1 MRRKR
6 ILILSS
12 FGGYGHIAAANTLS
26 KLLQE
31 KYEIDI
37 VYPIKELR
45 IWGIPSGESF
55 YNFLI
60 SNNFIRLI
68 NWIVPVIAHPLFL
81 HREQKTHAI
90 IEKHIENKSPDLV
103 ISLIPFVNYPAS
115 EAARKAGIPFLLI
128 STDND
133 MQNWV
138 YALEKCHPAFSHF
151 QVTIGNDL
159 PTTKGLL
166 LKYGV
171 PESAIKTFGLPIR
184 PEFTLPQNKEALLKK
199 YEMPP
204 NKPVVLITMGGMGA
218 RSSYDYAKII
228 ARLPFNLHLIVC
240 IGKNRRLAKKLK
252 KIKLA
257 TGNSLDV
264 IPFTENI
271 HEVFSLADL
280 IITKPGPGSINEILA
295 LKIPMLIDRIGTPLS
310 WEKANIDLV
319 TAKHLGMCVESLQQ
333 LPQLIQQFLFD
344 ESFRKKMHH
353 AYENVSENQFAKRVR
368 FLVDELCNQDLL
380 GEISVSARIHSLS

>member
-12 FGGYGHIAAANTLS
+12 FGGYGHIAAASTLC

-31 KYEIDI
+31 EYEIDI
-37 VYPIKELR
+37 IYPIKELR

-68 NWIVPVIAHPLFL
+68 NWIVPIIACPLFL
-81 HREQKTHAI
+81 HREQKTQRI
-90 IEKHIENKSPDLV
+90 IEKHIQEKSPDLV
-103 ISLIPFVNYPAS
+103 ISLIPFINFPAS
-115 EAARKAGIPFLLI
+115 EAASKMGIPFLLV

-138 YALEKCHPAFSHF
+138 YALEKCHPVFSNF
-151 QVTIGNDL
+151 QVTIGYDL

-166 LKYGV
+166 LKYGI
-171 PESAIKTFGLPIR
+171 PEKAIKVLGLPLR
-184 PEFTLPQNKEALLKK
+184 PEFALPQNKAALQKK
-199 YEMPP
+199 YEIPL
-204 NKPVVLITMGGMGA
+204 NKPVVLITMGGVGA
-218 RSSYDYAKII
+218 KSSYDYAKVILQT
-228 ARLPFNLHLIVC
+228 RFNLHLIVC
-240 IGKNRRLAKKLK
+240 TGKNKRLVKKLK
-252 KIKLA
+252 KIKIA
-257 TGNSLDV
+257 QGNSLDI

-295 LKIPMLIDRIGTPLS
+295 LKIPMLIDHIGVPLF
-310 WEKANIDLV
+310 WEKANIDLI
-319 TAKHLGMCVESLQQ
+319 TARNLGMCVKSFEQ
-333 LPQLIQQFLFD
+333 LPELIRRFLFD
-344 ESFRKKMHH
+344 EQYREKMQH
-353 AYENVSENQFAKRVR
+353 AYQNLGQNQFSLHIKS
-368 FLVDELCNQDLL
+368 LIGELCNQDLL
-380 GEISVSARIHSLS
+380 GEISVSARVHSLP